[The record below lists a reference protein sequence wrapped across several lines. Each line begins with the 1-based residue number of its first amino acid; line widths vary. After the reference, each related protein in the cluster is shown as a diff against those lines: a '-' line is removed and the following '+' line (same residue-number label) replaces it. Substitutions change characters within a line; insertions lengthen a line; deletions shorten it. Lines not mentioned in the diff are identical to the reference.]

1 MPDERDLDIMTK
13 IQEEKEKEIA
23 AKALQPL
30 DDEGKRMAEHK
41 RFTFDVVDIP
51 SDPLR

>member
-1 MPDERDLDIMTK
+1 MERDLTVMQE
-13 IQEEKEKEIA
+13 IQREKEKERA
-23 AKALQPL
+23 SQELQPL
-30 DDEGKRMAEHK
+30 DDEGKKLAEHK

>member
-1 MPDERDLDIMTK
+1 MERDLEIMNI
-13 IQEEKEKEIA
+13 IQTEKEKDIA
-23 AKALQPL
+23 QEELQPL
-30 DDEGKRMAEHK
+30 NDEGETMAEHK